1 MIDSILLTTTATYD
15 DKAKLWIADIKG
27 YPVTGRGESPEEAV
41 MNARDEIQMFFEE
54 RMGTRTRYVSVRHAP
69 VSLKAELEVR
79 IESDRGTSLS
89 EFGIGAGKEEQ
100 EGSQ

>member
-1 MIDSILLTTTATYD
+1 MIDIIQLTTTATYD
-15 DKAKLWIADIKG
+15 EKAELWIAGVKG

-69 VSLKAELEVR
+69 VSLKAALEIR
-79 IESDRGTSLS
+79 IESDRGTTLS
-89 EFGIGAGKEEQ
+89 EFGLDLGREEQ
-100 EGSQ
+100 GGSE

>member
-54 RMGTRTRYVSVRHAP
+54 WMGTRTRYVSVRHAP